1 MSSNPLIRRLSLP
14 AGQRSPSPSPSVLS
28 AASFTPLDRVHTLPD
43 ILEVPEGTDATDL
56 AKLSSQ
62 YLPFNFGA
70 EFELILRPKRIASL
84 PSIAL
89 RWHELPAAHA
99 TEREKRD
106 FGMMLLSD
114 IAFLLTDA
122 GFPAEAYD
130 LNSESKPD
138 YSKWNVMMDASLS
151 KCHRV
156 KGFCMCFG
164 QDQSKH
170 TMP

>member
-1 MSSNPLIRRLSLP
+1 MSSNPLIHRLSLS
-14 AGQRSPSPSPSVLS
+14 AGQRSPSPSSSVLS
-28 AASFTPLDRVHTLPD
+28 ASSHPPLHRVHTLPN
-43 ILEVPEGTDATDL
+43 IPEVPEGTDAADL
-56 AKLSSQ
+56 ANLSSQ
-62 YLPFNFGA
+62 YLPYNFGA

-84 PSIAL
+84 PSIAR
-89 RWHELPAAHA
+89 RWRELPAAHT

-151 KCHRV
+151 KYHRV

-164 QDQSKH
+164 QD
-170 TMP
+170 